1 VISTERPE
9 FEKHLAVL
17 CAGLD
22 TPCTE
27 DRKQA
32 YWIGLQRMPLSL
44 FARTVNYM
52 LEEED
57 WRRIP
62 KPKQIW
68 TSSGRLRAKAPEQ
81 PRDDGWRG
89 DLWDM
94 AANRYLLGHI
104 LNAMNVN
111 PRCYGAPASVRALA
125 ADQRALD
132 VAGLDKHQL
141 DASPEFINQVGRL
154 VEAKSLWAADMRD
167 IAVNGEVPVE
177 MQKAVWRDYIERA
190 EKDLATN
197 DPRETPD
204 TQHQTKQATP

>member
-57 WRRIP
+57 WQRIP
-62 KPKQIW
+62 KPRQIW
-68 TSSGRLRAKAPEQ
+68 TSSGRLRAQAPEK

-89 DLWDM
+89 DAWGEV
-94 AANRYLLGHI
+94 ANRYLMGHI
-104 LNAMNVN
+104 NKAMNAN
-111 PRCYGAPASVRALA
+111 PRCYGRPASVQALA
-125 ADQRALD
+125 ADQRTLD

-141 DASPEFINQVGRL
+141 DASPEFIERVRRL
-154 VEAKSLWAADMRD
+154 VEAKNLWAADMRD

-177 MQKAVWRDYIERA
+177 TQQACWHDYLQRA
-190 EKDLATN
+190 EKEA
-197 DPRETPD
+197 
-204 TQHQTKQATP
+204 Q